1 MAVAVSGG
9 PDSTALLHLTDRW
22 ARSRN
27 RRLLVLTVDHGLRA
41 EAAEEASS
49 VAALT
54 RALGHAHRIIRWQG
68 AKPATGLQAAARDA
82 RLTLL
87 TSACHAAGAGV
98 LLLAHHREDQAET
111 VLHRIDRDTGP
122 EGLAGMAPE
131 SWRDGVRLI
140 RPFLAVSKDRLV
152 ATCRAAGLGYADDPS
167 NADPRFS
174 RVQLRRMRA
183 DLDAVGLTVDRLTRL
198 AAALGTAR
206 QWMEVEVR
214 AWLSAHGVVHG
225 CGTMRFDR
233 AALVET
239 PETFAAAVLRGAL
252 RIAGGGGYPP
262 RTAALSELIGWA
274 SSSPAGSRRTL
285 GGCLVEIDGDS
296 LVVLRELA
304 ACAPDRTIEAGG
316 AACWDGR
323 FLIRNGTAHAVRIGA
338 CGPEGWRRIKRLGAA
353 ASLPPELAALPHPAR
368 LAWPIVTDLDGVVAL
383 PHLVPGE
390 RTAPDRRDFGVFVHP
405 LATRE
410 RRIDGSMA
418 NGRLTT

>member
-1 MAVAVSGG
+1 MHDLRQAERGFPERADEHQATTDQRNEGPELRGRLTRALAEGVPSEPIADHEGAALLDAVLGEDALVAVAVSGG

-54 RALGHAHRIIRWQG
+54 RALGHAHRIIPWQG

-233 AALVET
+233 AAFVET

-296 LVVLRELA
+296 VVVLRELA
-304 ACAPDRTIEAGG
+304 ACAPDRTIEAGT
-316 AACWDGR
+316 ACWDGR
-323 FLIRNGTAHAVRIGA
+323 FLIA
-338 CGPEGWRRIKRLGAA
+338 
-353 ASLPPELAALPHPAR
+353 
-368 LAWPIVTDLDGVVAL
+368 
-383 PHLVPGE
+383 
-390 RTAPDRRDFGVFVHP
+390 TAPPMSSGSAPAGRRVGV
-405 LATRE
+405 
-410 RRIDGSMA
+410 GSS
-418 NGRLTT
+418 G